1 MPRTVCRRI
10 GASTFTREPWLTFGG
25 GNYDGAHL
33 VAFLLAGVA
42 AASAGEL
49 QGKSIDFLKEL
60 GLDPASSEIV
70 GIVDD
75 QVGKYSLDA
84 LAAKRDEDG
93 VKAFIAT
100 RNFIRTYQQNTAT
113 PFPPIDLYVIRYLK
127 PDEAQFISAQ
137 LIKELTPAKQ

>member
-1 MPRTVCRRI
+1 MTGRI
-10 GASTFTREPWLTFGG
+10 L
-25 GNYDGAHL
+25 L
-33 VAFLLAGVA
+33 VALFLAGAA

-60 GLDPASSEIV
+60 GLDPASNEIV

-84 LAAKRDEDG
+84 LAAKRDENG
-93 VKAFIAT
+93 VTAFIAT

-113 PFPPIDLYVIRYLK
+113 PFPPDDLYVIRFLK
-127 PDEAQFISAQ
+127 PEEAQFISAQ
-137 LIKELTPAKQ
+137 LIKERTPANE